1 MRTPTAAALIATLA
15 AAVALLRPSA
25 AAQAQ
30 SAIPTGVL
38 DRPCAALAPMPAEVA
53 AYLAE
58 TARARATHQPEPAAS
73 AQGVALYNAWQNLRL
88 TQDFAGLCH
97 YADQN
102 AALPPAS
109 GRRVVFFG
117 DSITEL
123 WGLLDP
129 GFFTHDVINRG
140 ISGQTTAQMVG
151 RFQEDVIALRP
162 RAVVILAG
170 TNDIAGN
177 TGPTT
182 LAWIEGNIR
191 TLVETAK
198 ANHVRVVLASVLP
211 AARYSWRPEVQP
223 IPQIRALNEWLAG
236 YAKSQ
241 RLTFL
246 DYRPPLDDGHAGF
259 KAELSADGVHPNAK
273 GYALM
278 RPLAERAMREA
289 LSRRAP

>member
-1 MRTPTAAALIATLA
+1 MRLPNAALITSFAVAAVLLGPQTAAAQTQPA
-15 AAVALLRPSA
+15 
-25 AAQAQ
+25 
-30 SAIPTGVL
+30 PTGVL
-38 DRPCAALAPMPAEVA
+38 DKPCAALAPMPVEVG

-58 TARARATHQPEPAAS
+58 AAKARAAHQPEPAAS
-73 AQGVALYNAWQNLRL
+73 AQGRALYDAWQNLRL

-102 AALPPAS
+102 AALPPATD
-109 GRRVVFFG
+109 RRVVFFG

-123 WGLLDP
+123 WDRLDP
-129 GFFTHDVINRG
+129 SLFTHDVINRG

-151 RFQEDVIALRP
+151 RFQEDVIALHP
-162 RAVVILAG
+162 RAVLILAG

-182 LAWIEGNIR
+182 LTWIEANIR
-191 TLVETAK
+191 TMAQAAK

-211 AARYSWRPEVQP
+211 AARYSWRPALEPV
-223 IPQIRALNEWLAG
+223 PQIHALNDWMAA
-236 YAKSQ
+236 YAKAQ
-241 RLTFL
+241 RLIFL

-259 KAELSADGVHPNAK
+259 KTELSPDGVHPNAK

-289 LSRRAP
+289 LSRKAP